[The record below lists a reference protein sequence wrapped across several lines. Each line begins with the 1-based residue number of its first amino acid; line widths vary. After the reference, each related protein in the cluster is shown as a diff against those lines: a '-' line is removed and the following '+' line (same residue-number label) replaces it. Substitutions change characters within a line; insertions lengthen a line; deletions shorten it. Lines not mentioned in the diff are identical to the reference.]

1 MKKLSLRLPVVVVA
15 AFLLAGCA
23 FSPQDQPRLAQPRA
37 ETLQPVRAERPVI
50 GLVLGAGGT
59 RGFAHVGVLKVLE
72 AEGIVPDVVVGVSSG
87 AVAAALY
94 AGGYNAQAM
103 EAIAADLDDY
113 DLIDLTFFGPGRV
126 EGARLQDFVNG
137 KLRDRSIETL
147 NKPFAVIAA
156 ENGSRRRV
164 VFNYGNTGLAVR
176 ASAAVPGVFWPVLIG
191 GVEYIDGGVTGRVPS
206 PVAREMGADVVI
218 AVDVSRRAGGSADA
232 QLADVVIRP
241 DVPRTRMLDFSAK
254 DASIVAGEA
263 AARAAIPAIRARIAA
278 VETTKRSL
286 VVVR

>member
-1 MKKLSLRLPVVVVA
+1 MKRTWLAFAVLVVLLLP
-15 AFLLAGCA
+15 GCA
-23 FSPQDQPRLAQPRA
+23 LSPQEQPRLAQPRA
-37 ETLQPVRAERPVI
+37 ELFVPVRAERPVV

-72 AEGIVPDVVVGVSSG
+72 EEGIVPDLVVGVSSG

-103 EAIAADLDDY
+103 EAIAAGLDDY
-113 DLIDLTFFGPGRV
+113 DLIDLTPFGPGRV
-126 EGARLQDFVNG
+126 EGARLQDFVND
-137 KLRDRSIETL
+137 KLGYRSIETL
-147 NKPFAVIAA
+147 NRPFAVIVA
-156 ENGSRRRV
+156 ENGSRQRV
-164 VFNYGNTGLAVR
+164 VFTRGNTGLAVR

-191 GVEYIDGGVTGRVPS
+191 GVEYIDGGVNGRVPA

-218 AVDVSRRAGGSADA
+218 AVDVSRGNGSSDA
-232 QLADVVIRP
+232 QSADVVIRP

-278 VETTKRSL
+278 AEMNKRSL
-286 VVVR
+286 VGLQ

>member
-1 MKKLSLRLPVVVVA
+1 MKRSRISCA
-15 AFLLAGCA
+15 ALLALLAGCA
-23 FSPQDQPRLAQPRA
+23 LSPQEQSNLAQPRA
-37 ETLQPVRAERPVI
+37 ERLVPVRAERPVV

-94 AGGYNAQAM
+94 AGGYDAQAL
-103 EAIAADLDDY
+103 EAIAAGLDDY

-126 EGARLQDFVNG
+126 EGARLQDFVND
-137 KLRDRSIETL
+137 KLGYRSIETL
-147 NKPFAVIAA
+147 GRPFAVIVA

-164 VFNYGNTGLAVR
+164 VFTRGNTGLAVR

-191 GVEYIDGGVTGRVPS
+191 GVEYIDGGVNGRVPA

-218 AVDVSRRAGGSADA
+218 AVDVSRGGGSADA

-254 DASIVAGEA
+254 DQSIMAGEA
-263 AARAAIPAIRARIAA
+263 AARAAIPAIRARIAEA
-278 VETTKRSL
+278 EVAKRSL
-286 VVVR
+286 VGALSR